1 MGAGR
6 PSHQR
11 DSKRRE
17 LVPYRPSGEALEGA
31 LLPYEQELIRVLG
44 CSEEEYRD
52 YVREVQFKSRVRPAE
67 YEHIPDIRCDPLTV
81 SIVSLVIGVASTV
94 ASALLAPKPPS
105 FQEQGR
111 RGKNIRLASQQGS
124 ERFGATSGFDSIND
138 LATYAEP
145 VPVVFAR
152 RESGIG
158 GVLAGTQ
165 LVWSRAFS
173 YGNEQGVKLLFVIG
187 EQGLSEGLA
196 KPDLPG
202 IFLGTTPL
210 SGISPQKFAF
220 YWNRNTNVNG
230 RILARNFAYGTR
242 ARADAGDPQTNDD
255 IFLAP
260 SRSAVQDIV
269 FSQTFT
275 PSNNAEFGCYA
286 TVANGT
292 GYRVNF
298 ELVPLPDIEGNSKS
312 DLSPS
317 RRRRTKISGNFGTS
331 GLVELRALGQKG
343 VGREYC
349 RWMGITSVDGQKP
362 PGGPDGHKRRYT
374 VTKGSKCVFEI
385 RGKVI
390 EQDRYWTDTE
400 KSDVNVDDI
409 NNATIRM
416 REEADDLLQVGQIV
430 MIARTV
436 WVVKSRSRPDWGS
449 EAIGP
454 FVQRNTQV
462 ITLECLEVF
471 ASGGSGSQIGAVS
484 ELAVDRAVRTDDQG
498 RGTYTYGRADLKGL
512 TVGPGYYPLQRVSFG
527 LVRNTRPCDT
537 TEVGLKS
544 QVWNRAN
551 GLCNFTSLPTS
562 TGMRR
567 ADKRG
572 DSLTSGTLNLY
583 FNRTSVFTVFLRP
596 AGAQADGTEFPWAEL
611 GEQFCV
617 QGNRPADQYNFIRF
631 VHPQR
636 GEYEFRFIP
645 KNGADVA
652 QNSPDTAQFVLLD
665 ARLADFKQQGVL
677 LNKSYN
683 TRYGTFGI
691 QTAGR
696 FVLKGDIEFA
706 SELASAFDDEINN
719 DPAPAP
725 TPTPPPTPTPSP
737 VPELGQATNVFIAAY
752 FPDITPDTATAT
764 SVAFVQYDSVPTGTR
779 FRESALFWELWGRAD
794 LLGLTRS
801 ATRTFPGLSGGRSL
815 TLRFDGVV
823 DGTFPQSNPFFPG
836 QRAWSLRSITVVSSS
851 QFFNQ
856 GDTFNCRLDT
866 SSSNPRNPENY
877 SRVGV
882 QVRVTGVSI
891 TSGEAGRENAYSTA
905 VLGNADR
912 LPVGTTSQTIRT
924 LSDAGRSVR
933 VVYSATVVR
942 ATTRQ
947 REAYGVAQ
955 AWDFETVSIVPN
967 SSSGDFTRGVRI
979 LDAVPVSSNNPFR
992 QAGTQ
997 VGIFYQISAVG

>member
-6 PSHQR
+6 PPHQR
-11 DSKRRE
+11 DAKRGR
-17 LVPYRPSGEALEGA
+17 LVPYGPVEDALDRA
-31 LLPYEQELIRVLG
+31 LLPYEQELIRILG
-44 CSEEEYRD
+44 CSESEYRD

-67 YEHIPDIRCDPLTV
+67 YQAVPDIQNGPVAPIL
-81 SIVSLVIGVASTV
+81 ISLVIGIASTV
-94 ASALLAPKPPS
+94 AGALLAPKPPS
-105 FQEQGR
+105 PLEQGR

-145 VPVVFAR
+145 IPIVFAR

-187 EQGLSEGLA
+187 EQGLAEGLA

-230 RILARNFAYGTR
+230 RILAKNFAYGTR

-269 FSQTFT
+269 FAQTYT
-275 PSNNAEFGCYA
+275 PSSNTEFGCYA
-286 TVANGT
+286 SVANGT

-298 ELVPLPDIEGNSKS
+298 ELVPLPDVEGNSKS

-317 RRRRTKISGNFGTS
+317 RRRRIKISGNFEAEN
-331 GLVELRALGQKG
+331 LVELRALGQKG
-343 VGREYC
+343 TGREYC
-349 RWMGITSVDGQKP
+349 RWMGITSVNGQKP
-362 PGGPDGHKRRYT
+362 PGGPDGHKQRYS
-374 VTKGSKCVFEI
+374 VSKGSQCVFEI

-390 EQDRYWTDTE
+390 DQDRYWTNDE
-400 KSDVNVDDI
+400 KNDVNVDDI

-454 FVQRNTQV
+454 FVERNTQV

-471 ASGGSGSQIGAVS
+471 ATGGPGSEIGAVS

-544 QVWNRAN
+544 QVWNRAD

-562 TGMRR
+562 AAMRR

-572 DSLTSGTLNLY
+572 DTLNSGTLNLY
-583 FNRTSVFTVFLRP
+583 FNRTSVFTVFIRP
-596 AGAQADGTEFPWAEL
+596 AGAQADGTEFPWTDL
-611 GEQFCV
+611 GEQFCI
-617 QGNRPADQYNFIRF
+617 QGSRPVDQYNFIRF
-631 VHPQR
+631 IHPQR

-652 QNSPDTAQFVLLD
+652 QNSPDSAEFLLLD

-677 LNKSYN
+677 LNRSYN

-696 FVLKGDIEFA
+696 TVLKGDIEFA
-706 SELASAFDDEINN
+706 PELSSAFDDEMSSDSGPMPTP

-725 TPTPPPTPTPSP
+725 SPSP
-737 VPELGQATNVFIAAY
+737 VPEVGAATNVFISAY
-752 FPDITPDTATAT
+752 FPDFTPDSARAT
-764 SVAFVQYDSVPTGTR
+764 SVQFIQYDSVPSGTQ
-779 FRESALFWELWGRAD
+779 FRESALFFELWGRAD
-794 LLGLTRS
+794 FQGLRRS
-801 ATRTFPGLSGGRSL
+801 ATRTFPGLNGGRSL

-823 DGTFPQSNPFFPG
+823 NGTFPASNPFFPN
-836 QRAWSLRSITVVSSS
+836 QRAWTLERITVVDSSL
-851 QFFNQ
+851 FINE
-856 GDTFNCRLDT
+856 GDIFNCRIDT
-866 SSSNPRNPENY
+866 TPGNPRNPNNY
-877 SRVGV
+877 VRVGV
-882 QVRVTGVSI
+882 QVRVNGVSLS
-891 TSGEAGRENAYSTA
+891 SGEAGRENGYSFG

-912 LPVGTTSQTIRT
+912 LALGTVSSTIRT
-924 LSDAGRSVR
+924 LTDAGRSVQIR
-933 VVYSATVVR
+933 YSATVVP
-942 ATTRQ
+942 ATERQ
-947 REAYGVAQ
+947 RQDYQVNQ
-955 AWDFETVSIVPN
+955 VWDNETVEIIPGT
-967 SSSGDFTRGVRI
+967 SSTTFNRGVRI
-979 LDAVPVSSNNPFR
+979 LDAVPVASNNPFR
-992 QAGTQ
+992 PPGSQ

>member
-6 PSHQR
+6 PPHQR

-17 LVPYRPSGEALEGA
+17 LVPYRPSGEALDRT

-145 VPVVFAR
+145 VPIVFAR
-152 RESGIG
+152 RENNVG

-173 YGNEQGVKLLFVIG
+173 YGNEQGVKLLFVVG
-187 EQGLSEGLA
+187 EQGLAEGLA

-242 ARADAGDPQTNDD
+242 ARADAGDPQTNED

-275 PSNNAEFGCYA
+275 PSNNTEFGCYA
-286 TVANGT
+286 SVANGT

-317 RRRRTKISGNFGTS
+317 RRRRIKISGNFGTS
-331 GLVELRALGQKG
+331 GLDELRALGQKG
-343 VGREYC
+343 TGREYC
-349 RWMGITSVDGQKP
+349 RWMGITSVNGQRP
-362 PGGPDGHKRRYT
+362 PGGPDGHKQRYT
-374 VTKGSKCVFEI
+374 VSKGSQCVFEI

-390 EQDRYWTDTE
+390 AQDRYWTADE
-400 KSDVNVDDI
+400 NSDVNVDDI

-436 WVVKSRSRPDWGS
+436 WVVKSRSRPKWGAD
-449 EAIGP
+449 AIGP
-454 FVQRNTQV
+454 FVERSTQV
-462 ITLECLEVF
+462 VTLECLEVF
-471 ASGGSGSQIGAVS
+471 STGGPGSEIGAVS

-498 RGTYTYGRADLKGL
+498 RGTYEYGRADLKGL

-544 QVWNRAN
+544 QVWNRAD
-551 GLCNFTSLPTS
+551 GLCNFSSLPTS

-572 DSLTSGTLNLY
+572 DSLNSGTLNLY
-583 FNRTSVFTVFLRP
+583 FNRTSVFTVFIRP
-596 AGAQADGTEFPWAEL
+596 AGAQADGTEFPWADL
-611 GEQFCV
+611 GEQFCI
-617 QGNRPADQYNFIRF
+617 QGNRPVDQYNFIRF
-631 VHPQR
+631 IHPQR

-645 KNGADVA
+645 KNGADLA
-652 QNSPDTAQFVLLD
+652 QNSPDTAEFLLLD
-665 ARLADFKQQGVL
+665 SRLADFKQQGVL
-677 LNKSYN
+677 LNRSYT
-683 TRYGTFGI
+683 TRYGTFGV

-696 FVLKGDIEFA
+696 SVLKGDIEFA

-719 DPAPAP
+719 DPLPVP
-725 TPTPPPTPTPSP
+725 TPEEPPEPDPTP
-737 VPELGQATNVFIAAY
+737 VPEVGPANNVFIAAY
-752 FPDITPDTATAT
+752 FPDITPDSAVAT
-764 SVAFVQYDSVPTGTR
+764 SVRVVGYDSVPSGTN
-779 FRESALFWELWGRAD
+779 FRQSAFFWELWGRAD
-794 LLGLTRS
+794 FIGLTRS
-801 ATRTFPGLSGGRSL
+801 KEVTFPNLSGGRSL
-815 TLRFDGVV
+815 TLRFDGGVA
-823 DGTFPQSNPFFPG
+823 GFFPDNNEFFPG
-836 QRAWSLRSITVVSSS
+836 QRAWSLLGVTVVSSS

-856 GDTFNCRLDT
+856 GDRFNCRVDC
-866 SSSNPRNPENY
+866 SPNNPRNPRNY
-877 SRVGV
+877 ERVGAV
-882 QVRVTGVSI
+882 VGITGVSVV
-891 TSGEAGRENAYSTA
+891 SGEAGRENGYSFA

-912 LPVGTTSQTIRT
+912 LPIGTVSSTNRT
-924 LSDAGRSVR
+924 LVDAGRSV
-933 VVYSATVVR
+933 VVEYGATVVA
-942 ATTRQ
+942 ATSNQRQ
-947 REAYGVAQ
+947 LYGVTKV
-955 AWDFETVSIVPN
+955 WDFETVKIVPN
-967 SSSGDFTRGVRI
+967 TSSGDFTRGVRI
-979 LDAVPVSSNNPFR
+979 LDAVPVAANNPFR
-992 QAGTQ
+992 PTGTE
-997 VGIFYQISAVG
+997 VGIFYQISSVG